1 MLSSDGA
8 DHVYPPAEDT
18 HLLMDVL
25 AADAASFAAL
35 GAPHCLCL
43 ELGFVCT
50 QRPPSPLSFTPLV
63 LKTSL

>member
-8 DHVYPPAEDT
+8 DDVYPPAEDT

-25 AADAASFAAL
+25 AADTASFAAL

-43 ELGFVCT
+43 ELGFV
-50 QRPPSPLSFTPLV
+50 RSSPLPPLAPTRPQSP
-63 LKTSL
+63 L